1 MAAARRVRTF
11 MQALRLRERAR
22 MPDRERLAPD
32 EEIERSRPCAGPRKG
47 GNDAGLAWARI
58 LKIAPTGSASTPR
71 PAMTVAS
78 KRSDAV
84 TAIKNRPSP

>member
-1 MAAARRVRTF
+1 
-11 MQALRLRERAR
+11 

-32 EEIERSRPCAGPRKG
+32 EEIERSRHCAGPRKG
-47 GNDAGLAWARI
+47 GNDAGLAWASI
-58 LKIAPTGSASTPR
+58 LKIAPPGSASTPR

-78 KRSDAV
+78 KLSDAV